1 MGAIGVAIGIWG
13 LVMLAARMREPW
25 LAAAVVGILMHSTV
39 DFSLQ
44 IPAVAVLFFV
54 VCAFAE
60 KNALIPDR

>member
-1 MGAIGVAIGIWG
+1 
-13 LVMLAARMREPW
+13 
-25 LAAAVVGILMHSTV
+25 MHSTV

-60 KNALIPDR
+60 KTPPASLTPPQR